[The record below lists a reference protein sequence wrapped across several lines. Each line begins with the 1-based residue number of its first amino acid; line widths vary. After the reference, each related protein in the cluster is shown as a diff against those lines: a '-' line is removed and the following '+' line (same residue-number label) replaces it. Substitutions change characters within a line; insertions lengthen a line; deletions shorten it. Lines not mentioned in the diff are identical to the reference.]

1 MDRNE
6 GEQVSGTELAALIAA
21 LAFVLL
27 VGALLVP
34 ILKLRRTVDAATRA
48 LTELADRSGP
58 MLTDAQRTLDGM
70 GTAID
75 QVHTSLDGV
84 NAQLARLD
92 VISGHLAQVSGN
104 VAEVSTIVTGA
115 TRSPLV
121 KAAALGYG
129 VRKTAAAHRTGQ
141 QARSSA
147 GRAAGR
153 GRLVRQRRSAPASIG
168 RGLFR
173 RVTAKRAVV
182 SAGVAERDV

>member
-1 MDRNE
+1 
-6 GEQVSGTELAALIAA
+6 VSGTELAALIAA

-58 MLTDAQRTLDGM
+58 MLADAQRTLDGM
-70 GTAID
+70 GTAIE
-75 QVHTSLDGV
+75 QLHTSLDGV

-92 VISGHLAQVSGN
+92 VISGHVAQVSGN

-129 VRKTAAAHRTGQ
+129 VRKTASSRRT
-141 QARSSA
+141 A
-147 GRAAGR
+147 GATRRAGR
-153 GRLVRQRRSAPASIG
+153 GRLVRQQRRSAAASVG

-173 RVTAKRAVV
+173 RVTAKRAAAA
-182 SAGVAERDV
+182 AGVGERDV

>member
-1 MDRNE
+1 M
-6 GEQVSGTELAALIAA
+6 SGTELAALIAA
-21 LAFVLL
+21 LAFLLL

-58 MLTDAQRTLDGM
+58 ILSDAQRTLDGM
-70 GTAID
+70 GSAIE

-121 KAAALGYG
+121 KAAAFGYG
-129 VRKTAAAHRTGQ
+129 VRKTTAARRAGQ
-141 QARSSA
+141 PRSAA
-147 GRAAGR
+147 GRQAGR
-153 GRLVRQRRSAPASIG
+153 GRLVRQRSSGAAAVGRGLIKASAG

-173 RVTAKRAVV
+173 RVSGKRAAVG
-182 SAGVAERDV
+182 AGVGERDV

>member
-1 MDRNE
+1 
-6 GEQVSGTELAALIAA
+6 VSGTELAALIAA
-21 LAFVLL
+21 LAFLLL

-34 ILKLRRTVDAATRA
+34 ILKLRHTVDAATRA

-58 MLTDAQRTLDGM
+58 ILTDAQRTLDGM
-70 GTAID
+70 GTAIE

-121 KAAALGYG
+121 KAAAFGYG
-129 VRKTAAAHRTGQ
+129 VRKTAAARRTGA
-141 QARSSA
+141 ARSGA
-147 GRAAGR
+147 GRKAGR
-153 GRLVRQRRSAPASIG
+153 GRLVSQRKSGAVSVG
-168 RGLFR
+168 RGLITASAGRGLLR
-173 RVTAKRAVV
+173 RVCAKRAAVG
-182 SAGVAERDV
+182 AGVGERDV